1 MSEPLLSPEFLR
13 ELELLKRKLEIE
25 VRSGGAGERSSRRR
39 GGSAEFAEHRPYEPG
54 DDLRRIDWLAFA
66 RTGAPVTKLFRAE
79 EDAVV
84 RLLVDASSSLSI
96 GTPSKLD
103 HARRL
108 SAAIGYLALAQ
119 GQRAEVS
126 VSGVADGEQR
136 ALRTRGRSRRGR
148 GGVTTLL
155 RELESVTA
163 RGGTN
168 LAGAVRSIAESSP
181 RPGVLVV
188 MSDFF
193 DQGPVVEAL
202 GLARAL
208 GHELVL
214 VQILDT
220 SELSPELEGDL
231 SLEDVET
238 GTTVEMT
245 ADPASISAYLKRLGA
260 LTDTLRGWA
269 RRHGATFLLTTP
281 AEPLPVVMR
290 RFLARA
296 ID

>member
-1 MSEPLLSPEFLR
+1 MSEPLLTPEFLR

-25 VRSGGAGERSSRRR
+25 VRSGGVGERASRRR

-84 RLLVDASSSLSI
+84 RLLVDASRSLEV
-96 GTPSKLD
+96 GEVPKLD

-108 SAAIGYLALAQ
+108 GAAIGYLALAQ
-119 GQRAEVS
+119 GQRTELHVT
-126 VSGVADGEQR
+126 GVGDGER
-136 ALRTRGRSRRGR
+136 ALRARGRSRRGR
-148 GGVTTLL
+148 AGVTALL
-155 RELESVTA
+155 RDLAAVA
-163 RGGTN
+163 PAGGTN
-168 LAGAVRSIAESSP
+168 LGGAIRSVAEGSP
-181 RPGVLVV
+181 RPGMLVV
-188 MSDFF
+188 LSDFF
-193 DQGPVVEAL
+193 DPGPVIEAL
-202 GLARAL
+202 GLSRAL

-214 VQILDT
+214 VQVLDAT
-220 SELSPELEGDL
+220 ELSPELEGDL
-231 SLEDVET
+231 SLEDIET
-238 GTTVEMT
+238 GAAVEIT
-245 ADPASISAYLKRLGA
+245 ADPAAISAYLKRLSA
-260 LTDTLRGWA
+260 LSDTLRGWA

-281 AEPLPVVMR
+281 AEPLSVVMR

>member
-1 MSEPLLSPEFLR
+1 MSEPLLTPEFLR
-13 ELELLKRKLEIE
+13 ELELLKRKLDIE
-25 VRSGGAGERSSRRR
+25 VRSGGVGERASRRR

-84 RLLVDASSSLSI
+84 RLLLDASRSLEV
-96 GTPSKLD
+96 GEPSKLD
-103 HARRL
+103 HARRVA
-108 SAAIGYLALAQ
+108 AAIGYLALAQ

-126 VSGVADGEQR
+126 VSGVDDGER

-148 GGVTTLL
+148 GGVTTLI
-155 RELESVTA
+155 RELEAVTP
-163 RGGTN
+163 GGATN
-168 LAGAVRSIAESSP
+168 LAGAVRSMAESSP
-181 RPGVLVV
+181 RPGLLAVL
-188 MSDFF
+188 SDFF
-193 DQGPVVEAL
+193 DSGPVIEAL
-202 GLARAL
+202 GLSRAL

-214 VQILDT
+214 VQVLDR

-231 SLEDVET
+231 TLEDVET
-238 GTTVEMT
+238 GAALEIT
-245 ADPASISAYLKRLGA
+245 ADPTAISAYLKRLDA
-260 LTDTLRGWA
+260 LSDTLRGWA

-290 RFLARA
+290 RFLART

>member
-1 MSEPLLSPEFLR
+1 MSEPLLTPEFLR
-13 ELELLKRKLEIE
+13 ELELLKRKLDIE
-25 VRSGGAGERSSRRR
+25 VRSGGVGERASRRR

-84 RLLVDASSSLSI
+84 RLLLDASRSLEV
-96 GTPSKLD
+96 GEPSKLD
-103 HARRL
+103 HARRVA
-108 SAAIGYLALAQ
+108 AAIGYLALAQ

-126 VSGVADGEQR
+126 VSGVDDGER

-148 GGVTTLL
+148 GGVTTLI
-155 RELESVTA
+155 RELEAVTP
-163 RGGTN
+163 GGATN
-168 LAGAVRSIAESSP
+168 LAGAVRSMAESSP
-181 RPGVLVV
+181 RPGLLAVL
-188 MSDFF
+188 SDFF
-193 DQGPVVEAL
+193 DAGPVIEAL
-202 GLARAL
+202 GLSRAL

-214 VQILDT
+214 VQILDR

-231 SLEDVET
+231 TLEDVET
-238 GTTVEMT
+238 GAALEIT
-245 ADPASISAYLKRLGA
+245 ADPAAISAYLKRLDA
-260 LTDTLRGWA
+260 LSDTLRGWA

-290 RFLARA
+290 RFLART

>member
-1 MSEPLLSPEFLR
+1 MSEPLLTPEFLR
-13 ELELLKRKLEIE
+13 ELELLKRKLDIE
-25 VRSGGAGERSSRRR
+25 VRSGGVGERVSRRR

-84 RLLVDASSSLSI
+84 RLLLDASRSLEV
-96 GTPSKLD
+96 GVPSKLD

-108 SAAIGYLALAQ
+108 AAAVGYLALAQ

-126 VSGVADGEQR
+126 VTGVDDGER

-155 RELESVTA
+155 RELEGVTP
-163 RGGTN
+163 RGATN
-168 LAGAVRSIAESSP
+168 LAGAVRSMAESSP
-181 RPGVLVV
+181 RPGLLAVL
-188 MSDFF
+188 SDFF
-193 DQGPVVEAL
+193 DAGPVIEAL

-214 VQILDT
+214 VQILDA

-231 SLEDVET
+231 ALEDVET
-238 GTTVEMT
+238 GATLEIT
-245 ADPASISAYLKRLGA
+245 ADPAAISAYLKRLDA
-260 LTDTLRGWA
+260 LSDTLRGWA

>member
-1 MSEPLLSPEFLR
+1 MSEPLLTPEFLR
-13 ELELLKRKLEIE
+13 ELELLKRQLDIE
-25 VRSGGAGERSSRRR
+25 VRSGGVGERASRRR

-84 RLLVDASSSLSI
+84 RLLLDASRSLEI
-96 GTPSKLD
+96 GVPTKLD

-126 VSGVADGEQR
+126 VTGVEDGER

-148 GGVTTLL
+148 GGVTTLI
-155 RELESVTA
+155 RELEAVTSSGA
-163 RGGTN
+163 TN
-168 LAGAVRSIAESSP
+168 LAAAVRSLTETSP
-181 RPGVLVV
+181 RPGLLVV
-188 MSDFF
+188 LSDFF
-193 DQGPVVEAL
+193 DPGPVTEAL

-214 VQILDT
+214 AQILDA

-238 GTTVEMT
+238 GATVEMT
-245 ADPASISAYLKRLGA
+245 ADPASISAYLKRLSA

>member
-1 MSEPLLSPEFLR
+1 MSEPLLTPEFLR
-13 ELELLKRKLEIE
+13 ELELLKRKLEID
-25 VRSGGAGERSSRRR
+25 VRSGGVGERASRRR

-84 RLLVDASSSLSI
+84 RLLVDASRSLEI
-96 GTPSKLD
+96 GEVTKLD

-108 SAAIGYLALAQ
+108 AAAIGYLALAQ
-119 GQRAEVS
+119 GQRTELS
-126 VSGVADGEQR
+126 VTGVDDTDAR
-136 ALRTRGRSRRGR
+136 ALRARGRSRRGR
-148 GGVTTLL
+148 AGVTALL
-155 RELESVTA
+155 RELEAVTPA
-163 RGGTN
+163 GGTN
-168 LAGAVRSIAESSP
+168 LSGAIRSVAEGSA
-181 RPGVLVV
+181 RPGLLVV
-188 MSDFF
+188 ASDFF
-193 DQGPVVEAL
+193 DAGPVIEAL

-208 GHELVL
+208 GHEVVL
-214 VQILDT
+214 VQILDP

-238 GTTVEMT
+238 GATLEVT
-245 ADPASISAYLKRLGA
+245 ADPAAISAYLKRLSA
-260 LTDTLRGWA
+260 LSDTLRGWA

>member
-1 MSEPLLSPEFLR
+1 MSEPLLTPEFLR
-13 ELELLKRKLEIE
+13 ELELLKRKLDIE
-25 VRSGGAGERSSRRR
+25 VRSGGVGERASRRR

-84 RLLVDASSSLSI
+84 RLLLDASRSLEI
-96 GTPSKLD
+96 GAPTKLD

-119 GQRAEVS
+119 GQRAELS
-126 VSGVADGEQR
+126 VTGVESGEQR
-136 ALRTRGRSRRGR
+136 PLRTRGRSRRGR
-148 GGVTTLL
+148 GGVTTLI
-155 RELESVTA
+155 RELEAVTPA
-163 RGGTN
+163 GGTN
-168 LAGAVRSIAESSP
+168 LASAIRSTTETSP
-181 RPGVLVV
+181 RPGLLVV
-188 MSDFF
+188 LSDFF
-193 DQGPVVEAL
+193 DSGPVIEAL

-214 VQILDT
+214 VQILDG
-220 SELSPELEGDL
+220 SELSPVLEGDL
-231 SLEDVET
+231 ALEDVET
-238 GTTVEMT
+238 GATVQVT
-245 ADPASISAYLKRLGA
+245 ADPASISAYLKQLDA

>member
-1 MSEPLLSPEFLR
+1 
-13 ELELLKRKLEIE
+13 
-25 VRSGGAGERSSRRR
+25 
-39 GGSAEFAEHRPYEPG
+39 
-54 DDLRRIDWLAFA
+54 
-66 RTGAPVTKLFRAE
+66 
-79 EDAVV
+79 V
-84 RLLVDASSSLSI
+84 RLLLDASRSLEV
-96 GTPSKLD
+96 GEPSKLD

-108 SAAIGYLALAQ
+108 AAAIGYLALAQ

-126 VSGVADGEQR
+126 VLGVADGER

-148 GGVTTLL
+148 AGVTTLI
-155 RELESVTA
+155 RELEAVTPG
-163 RGGTN
+163 GGTN
-168 LAGAVRSIAESSP
+168 LASAVRSIAESSP
-181 RPGVLVV
+181 RPGLLAVL
-188 MSDFF
+188 SDFF
-193 DQGPVVEAL
+193 DAGPVIEAL

-214 VQILDT
+214 VQILDQ

-231 SLEDVET
+231 TLEDVET
-238 GTTVEMT
+238 GAAVEIS
-245 ADPASISAYLKRLGA
+245 ADPAAISAYLKRLDA
-260 LTDTLRGWA
+260 LSDTLRGWA

>member
-1 MSEPLLSPEFLR
+1 MSETLLTPEFLR

-25 VRSGGAGERSSRRR
+25 VRSGGAGERASRRR

-84 RLLVDASSSLSI
+84 RLLLDASSSLSI
-96 GTPSKLD
+96 GSPSKLD
-103 HARRL
+103 HACRL
-108 SAAIGYLALAQ
+108 SAAVGYLALAQ

-126 VSGVADGEQR
+126 VSGVTDGER

-163 RGGTN
+163 GGETN
-168 LAGAVRSIAESSP
+168 LASAVRSIAESSP

-188 MSDFF
+188 LSDFF
-193 DQGPVVEAL
+193 DQGPVIEAL

-214 VQILDT
+214 VQILDA

-231 SLEDVET
+231 ALEDVET
-238 GTTVEMT
+238 GATVEVT
-245 ADPASISAYLKRLGA
+245 ADPAAISAYLRRLGA
-260 LTDTLRGWA
+260 LTETLRGWA

-281 AEPLPVVMR
+281 AEPLSVVMR
-290 RFLARA
+290 RFLGRA